1 MRRHQPSPL
10 TRSVRRGI
18 ASDSQHGAVVPP
30 VYLSSMFAYETLD
43 RKRTHDYTRD
53 SNPTR
58 EDLEHALADLEG
70 GKGAVVTSSG
80 TSALLLALQ
89 LVEPGGLVVAPFD
102 CYGGTRRLLV
112 SLAKRG
118 HFEVDFR
125 DLTTAQPLSD
135 LPRAPAVVWL
145 ETPSNPLLRITDIR
159 KVAAE
164 AHALGALVIADN
176 TVLSPALQQP
186 LSLGADVVVHSTT
199 KYLNGHSDV
208 VGGCV
213 VAADDDVLQTLRF
226 WARCLGITGAPFD
239 SYLTLRGLRTLFPRM
254 AGHVRNAQAVAVA
267 LSSHE
272 AVERVYYPGLPSH
285 PGHDIAALQQ
295 SAFGALLS
303 FELHGGAESVRCFIE
318 HLQYFTLAKSLGGV
332 ESLIAHP
339 ATMSH
344 AHMAPDERVATGIT
358 DNLVRLSIGIES
370 VVDLVHD
377 LRQAL
382 DQVLQNPQATTRGS
396 VYTEVG

>member
-1 MRRHQPSPL
+1 MSSHQTSPI

-18 ASDSQHGAVVPP
+18 ASDLQHGAVVPP
-30 VYLSSMFAYETLD
+30 VYLSSMFAYENLD
-43 RKRTHDYTRD
+43 RKRVHDYTRD

-58 EDLEHALADLEG
+58 GDLEAALADLEG
-70 GKGAVVTSSG
+70 GRGAVVTSSG

-89 LVEPGGLVVAPFD
+89 LVEPRGLVVAPFD
-102 CYGGTRRLLV
+102 CYGGTRRLLTA
-112 SLAKRG
+112 LAQRG

-125 DLTTAQPLSD
+125 DLTATQPLED
-135 LPRAPAVVWL
+135 LPRAPAVVWV

-159 KVAAE
+159 KLAAE
-164 AHALGALVIADN
+164 AHAQGALVIADN

-186 LSLGADVVVHSTT
+186 LSLGVDVVVHSTT

-213 VAADDDVLQTLRF
+213 VAADEDVLQKLQF

-254 AGHVRNAQAVAVA
+254 AAHVRNAQAVAIA

-285 PGHDIAALQQ
+285 PGHEIAALQQ

-303 FELHGGAESVRCFIE
+303 FELRGGAESVRCFVE
-318 HLQYFTLAKSLGGV
+318 HLHCFTLAKSLGGV

-344 AHMAPDERVATGIT
+344 AHMPPEMRAATGIT
-358 DNLVRLSIGIES
+358 DSLVRLSVGIES
-370 VVDLVHD
+370 IVDLVHD

-382 DQVLQNPQATTRGS
+382 DQVLRVADKETRGS
-396 VYTEVG
+396 LHTEVG